1 MTQRTSVSKRHRN
14 IASLIVASTMYLYI
28 HCTLWSRR
36 AGNCCK
42 QTGIER
48 GERERGRERGRER
61 EGLHQYFELS
71 FIKMRIISLWHK
83 TGHFFTSL
91 LPSKICQ
98 AKMYMVIVC
107 NQSALIQFH
116 QLSQNMLYIDLYE
129 KKKVWYV
136 LLREDTYCY
145 ERKKGCI
152 KNPRTTRAP
161 TTTNRTEP
169 KKANTMSPASRP

>member
-1 MTQRTSVSKRHRN
+1 
-14 IASLIVASTMYLYI
+14 
-28 HCTLWSRR
+28 
-36 AGNCCK
+36 
-42 QTGIER
+42 
-48 GERERGRERGRER
+48 
-61 EGLHQYFELS
+61 
-71 FIKMRIISLWHK
+71 
-83 TGHFFTSL
+83 
-91 LPSKICQ
+91 
-98 AKMYMVIVC
+98 MYMVIVC